1 MTDLAIRVEQL
12 GKSYRIGH
20 QAGGQ
25 RGRYRTL
32 RDDLLARAAWRRMS
46 GYDQMTMGRMRLFLP
61 VEQRQ
66 ELT

>member
-1 MTDLAIRVEQL
+1 MTDIAIRVENL

-32 RDDLLARAAWRRMS
+32 RDDLLALPGGVLQRMP
-46 GYDQMTMGRMRLFLP
+46 GHDEMIR
-61 VEQRQ
+61 
-66 ELT
+66 

>member
-32 RDDLLARAAWRRMS
+32 RDDLLVVLR
-46 GYDQMTMGRMRLFLP
+46 FLGKVFGLQP
-61 VEQRQ
+61 NI
-66 ELT
+66 L